1 MSGVQGVETFQ
12 QCRRHWRDTPGSHV
26 DVDLQYLIGRRKI
39 PRIGVIHLV
48 IGEKPLGIE
57 IEQARP
63 EQQGIAL
70 HHFAPIG
77 HVHIDDEG
85 RTGVTQLVGGIEPD
99 IVEKSIRRMVEG
111 QDVIGDVHMPVVV
124 DPFGQNG
131 RAVQFEG
138 GWNVAHRRYGTHL
151 PVDEASRKPGVP
163 PVIGAVLPRIAR
175 NGMPL
180 LVTAMLIGFAVPA
193 ISRTARPL
201 LEPSVLAML
210 AIALTR
216 LNWSALATY
225 CRRPMLAAAAATW
238 LLVISPLV
246 VWAIT
251 GFGTASLPA
260 ALVVALVVNAGAPPI
275 AAAAAFAQM
284 LGLDAPLT
292 VFVIVA
298 TTLLLPLT
306 CGPMLLWLVD
316 LDIAV
321 DLASF
326 YARVA
331 LFIVVPF
338 ILAGAIRAAASAERI
353 QRHAPQIDGIMV
365 LTMIVFVLGLMNGA
379 LARVIA
385 EPQTALLYAI
395 CAFALNLALNLTGVA
410 AFWWMG
416 RSAAYAMGLASG
428 SRNMALMV
436 AIAGAALGPD
446 FLFYTAMAQLPI
458 YLMPLIGLP
467 LYRRLAQMGRTA

>member
-1 MSGVQGVETFQ
+1 MSG
-12 QCRRHWRDTPGSHV
+12 
-26 DVDLQYLIGRRKI
+26 L
-39 PRIGVIHLV
+39 
-48 IGEKPLGIE
+48 
-57 IEQARP
+57 
-63 EQQGIAL
+63 
-70 HHFAPIG
+70 
-77 HVHIDDEG
+77 
-85 RTGVTQLVGGIEPD
+85 
-99 IVEKSIRRMVEG
+99 
-111 QDVIGDVHMPVVV
+111 
-124 DPFGQNG
+124 
-131 RAVQFEG
+131 
-138 GWNVAHRRYGTHL
+138 
-151 PVDEASRKPGVP
+151 
-163 PVIGAVLPRIAR
+163 LPRIAR

-180 LVTAMLIGFAVPA
+180 LVTAMVIGFAVPA

-210 AIALTR
+210 AIALIR

-225 CRRPMLAAAAATW
+225 CRRPVLAAVAAAW
-238 LLVISPLV
+238 LLVLSPLA
-246 VWAIT
+246 VWAVT

-260 ALVVALVVNAGAPPI
+260 ALVVALVVNAGVPPI
-275 AAAAAFAQM
+275 AAAAAFSQM
-284 LGLDAPLT
+284 LGLDTPLT

-306 CGPMLLWLVD
+306 CGPMLLWMLD

-321 DLASF
+321 DLGSF

-331 LFIVVPF
+331 LFIAVPF
-338 ILAGAIRAAASAERI
+338 VIAGAVRAAVPAERI
-353 QRHAPQIDGIMV
+353 QHHAPKIDGVMV

-385 EPQTALLYAI
+385 EPQTALLYAV

-436 AIAGAALGPD
+436 AIAGTALGPD

-467 LYRRLAQMGRTA
+467 IYRRLTQAGQPA